1 MRPAAPGA
9 TLSSRGGSV
18 SAEDAVGA
26 STGSASHWWVRERVA
41 RLWLAVAPRRRWVQA
56 FVVLFALTCGVLTFW
71 TPGILEDPITSPS
84 YLTEIHVADADG
96 SGLER
101 LTTNAVGDDDPT
113 RRPDGRIAFESN
125 RAGPNDLTNTT
136 RFRYTR

>member
-1 MRPAAPGA
+1 M
-9 TLSSRGGSV
+9 
-18 SAEDAVGA
+18 
-26 STGSASHWWVRERVA
+26 
-41 RLWLAVAPRRRWVQA
+41 QA

-113 RRPDGRIAFESN
+113 RRPDGRIALESN

-136 RFRYTR
+136 RFRYYTMNTDGSGLERLDGKPRFR